1 VAKKKP
7 NKHNNKKKKKASEVA
22 ETADAADPTPMHRL
36 GVSAIDPHD
45 PFIGQMAEIEAIE
58 RGKHV
63 GPEEEV
69 QKVSVRLGK
78 LA

>member
-1 VAKKKP
+1 
-7 NKHNNKKKKKASEVA
+7 
-22 ETADAADPTPMHRL
+22 MHRL

-69 QKVSVRLGK
+69 QKVSVKLGK